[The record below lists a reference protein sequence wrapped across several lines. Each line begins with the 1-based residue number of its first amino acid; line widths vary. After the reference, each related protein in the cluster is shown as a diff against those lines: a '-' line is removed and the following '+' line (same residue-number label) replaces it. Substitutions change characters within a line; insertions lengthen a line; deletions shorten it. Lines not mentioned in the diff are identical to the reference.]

1 MVTSNTFRKIIERSA
16 LGLAV
21 VVVGLLSGCAPS
33 RQARLERAVAASAA
47 TSQQNPPGVV
57 NYIWEEPMVDVV
69 EVPPGLDPD
78 GVYYRPAHQ
87 AVVEV
92 RQGRWK
98 YLKEKAGN

>member
-1 MVTSNTFRKIIERSA
+1 MLKINSCSKIARA
-16 LGLAV
+16 VMLGVGGVVLAV
-21 VVVGLLSGCAPS
+21 CSGCAPS
-33 RQARLERAVAASAA
+33 RQVRIEREVIAA
-47 TSQQNPPGVV
+47 TTTQKNPPGVV

-78 GVYYRPAHQ
+78 GVYYRPSHQ

-98 YLKEKAGN
+98 YLRDK

>member
-1 MVTSNTFRKIIERSA
+1 MIIKKTYRRVAWCGVRGVGIAVMGLLAACAPTQTRIERVEVA
-16 LGLAV
+16 TAV
-21 VVVGLLSGCAPS
+21 PA
-33 RQARLERAVAASAA
+33 QK
-47 TSQQNPPGVV
+47 NPPGVV

-87 AVVEV
+87 AVLEV

-98 YLKEKAGN
+98 YLRDKGGN

>member
-1 MVTSNTFRKIIERSA
+1 MIIQKTYRKMARK
-16 LGLAV
+16 GLKGI
-21 VVVGLLSGCAPS
+21 GLIVIGMLTACAPS
-33 RQARLERAVAASAA
+33 RTRIERVEIATAVPA
-47 TSQQNPPGVV
+47 QKNPPGVV

-87 AVVEV
+87 AVVEI

-98 YLKEKAGN
+98 YLNDKGGN